1 MEFGELLKKSPVCS
15 RPFACT
21 NSVVSSIIIHPFIGL
36 LLFIHKIFNAS
47 LNIDCT
53 LFFSSLWTW
62 YGIPIY
68 LFQVHSNKFAF
79 TSPFFSPF
87 LALPPPG
94 PPFFFYIKWNS
105 NKTGGQICFQDK
117 NYILFFSNTIVF
129 KKEPVFSY
137 LIHLVISVALLVQR
151 LVHCEGT

>member
-94 PPFFFYIKWNS
+94 PPFFFTLNGTVIKLAD
-105 NKTGGQICFQDK
+105 KFAFRIRIIFYFFQIPLCLKRNQYFHIL
-117 NYILFFSNTIVF
+117 YILLFPSHF
-129 KKEPVFSY
+129 
-137 LIHLVISVALLVQR
+137 
-151 LVHCEGT
+151 